1 MKMDLMDEVGNLHN
15 MNNVDEI
22 GKTYP
27 TNDHMDETLITS
39 TKALNGLTLFSNRF
53 IEFQWWQ
60 TIIEWKEFL
69 NSQDY

>member
-1 MKMDLMDEVGNLHN
+1 MKMDDMDEVGNLHN

-39 TKALNGLTLFSNRF
+39 TKALNGLTLLVIDS
-53 IEFQWWQ
+53 
-60 TIIEWKEFL
+60 L
-69 NSQDY
+69 NSSNGKQS

>member
-1 MKMDLMDEVGNLHN
+1 MDDMDEVGNLHN

-39 TKALNGLTLFSNRF
+39 TKALNGLTLLVIDS
-53 IEFQWWQ
+53 
-60 TIIEWKEFL
+60 L
-69 NSQDY
+69 NSSNGKQS

>member
-1 MKMDLMDEVGNLHN
+1 MKMDHMDEVGNLHN

-53 IEFQWWQ
+53 IEIQ
-60 TIIEWKEFL
+60 
-69 NSQDY
+69 